1 VPLPYIIVYGAFVC
15 SAGRYTRR
23 LLSYLSSNIFIQTAS
38 TADKRPNKAHKT
50 PEFTLRDDLLL
61 CFAASPATRAIFL
74 SAFHLRPLLAGPSAW
89 IYFIS
94 SLATA
99 FARPC
104 GIKAFL
110 FLLAQQI
117 AYYSY

>member
-38 TADKRPNKAHKT
+38 TADKRANKAHKT

-61 CFAASPATRAIFL
+61 CFAASPEPRALFSYPHFICV
-74 SAFHLRPLLAGPSAW
+74 HYWRGRPSAD
-89 IYFIS
+89 IEKMLSCVI
-94 SLATA
+94 
-99 FARPC
+99 
-104 GIKAFL
+104 
-110 FLLAQQI
+110 
-117 AYYSY
+117 